1 MEIMH
6 NNKSQ
11 VRTSQGF
18 KWTRYLYLSLGL
30 LIFVWLVCIA
40 IAPLNK
46 VKQIQALVN
55 ADSEFA
61 NNIDSVYFDYEIA
74 GLVKEKTYKE
84 ALLILSK
91 NDSIHL
97 VVNLSD
103 STIHLSIKGVVIHQT
118 KINEFAKDK
127 FFDKLS
133 LHQEIKL
140 FSQPLLLQNHYATI
154 VKEPIVVRHAPKDT
168 LEAATTAWEP
178 DTLIQK
184 PAFASLVFE
193 HNIQLILEQDDN
205 KTFYD
210 KTVKLGFYK
219 HLGVENIKLS
229 VAQFFSLKNQAYRP
243 TIKIKLPADEL
254 RAVYRALPT
263 NTLVVVKL

>member
-1 MEIMH
+1 MQS
-6 NNKSQ
+6 NKSQ
-11 VRTSQGF
+11 IKALQGL
-18 KWTRYLYLSLGL
+18 KWTTYLYLFLAL
-30 LIFVWLVCIA
+30 LIFIWLVCLA

-46 VKQIQALVN
+46 AKQIQALVN
-55 ADSEFA
+55 ADSEYT

-74 GLVKEKTYKE
+74 ELAKEKTYKE

-91 NDSIHL
+91 NDSIQL
-97 VVNLSD
+97 VLNLSD
-103 STIHLSIKGVVIHQT
+103 STINLSIKGVVIHQT
-118 KINEFAKDK
+118 KINDFSKDK

-168 LEAATTAWEP
+168 LEAASTAWEP

-205 KTFYD
+205 KTFND
-210 KTVKLGFYK
+210 KLIKLDFYK
-219 HLGVENIKLS
+219 HLTVENIKLS
-229 VAQFFSLKNQAYRP
+229 ATQFFSLKNQEYCP
-243 TIKIKLPADEL
+243 EIKIKLPADEL
-254 RAVYRALPT
+254 RAVYRALPS
-263 NTLVVVKL
+263 NTFMVVKL